1 MAEWL
6 EIRGNLRAPGAVDE
20 MLAALFRRR
29 AVVALV
35 GAGSAPTPY
44 ARRRCLRLWGRAMA
58 RAHIHDRRAVTR
70 APLANDVPF

>member
-29 AVVALV
+29 AVAALV
-35 GAGSAPTPY
+35 GASYAPTPY
-44 ARRRCLRLWGRAMA
+44 ARRRGLRLWGRALA
-58 RAHIHDRRAVTR
+58 RAHMHDARAVAR
-70 APLANDVPF
+70 APLATDVPF